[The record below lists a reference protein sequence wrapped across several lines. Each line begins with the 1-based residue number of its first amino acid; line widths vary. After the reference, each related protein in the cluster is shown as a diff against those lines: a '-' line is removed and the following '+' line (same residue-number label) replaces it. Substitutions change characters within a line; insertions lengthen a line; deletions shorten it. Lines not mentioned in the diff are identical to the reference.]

1 MTSLKN
7 QVLEAKKKFRAISF
21 HSKRIHLWLRFLWC
35 ESAMFYSKISI
46 PRPLVK
52 IVLFFGGLLFG
63 ILPALPGEAGILEQV
78 EKELVELADR
88 VRPAVVSLSP
98 YIAKGAVRQGLP
110 NRGRPANAGAGVIYN
125 AERGLVVTNSHVVRN
140 VERIKVILK
149 DGREIIGEV
158 LGADEDTDLA
168 VVHISSKTLL
178 AEVKFGDSSKIRVGQ
193 LVVAVG
199 NPYGLNDTTTFGIIS
214 GLKRENINLSRYED
228 FIQTDASINPGN
240 SGGPLLNIKGE
251 VIGINTAI
259 INYAQSIGFS
269 IPSNMVKHVVEQLVE
284 HGEVH
289 RGWLG
294 VGIDPVSEEVAKR
307 AKVQVGEGVIINSVF
322 EGDPADMAGL
332 KVGDIILKI
341 GGSEI
346 NSPNSMIRVIG
357 AITPG
362 QTINLDIL
370 RDGKPKLVPVKLESR
385 KKRTTQLATLSP
397 MRSSGLGFTVV
408 NSEKGSKLPGG
419 ALVSQ
424 VDPESHA
431 ALKGLRSGDLI
442 VAVNG
447 ENVENQHEFDG
458 LVGKIQQGSAVF
470 LLIWRNDKKFHLGLV
485 REE

>member
-1 MTSLKN
+1 MFNSKTTKSISRSMVKAYFIVACLMFGAAL
-7 QVLEAKKKFRAISF
+7 QV
-21 HSKRIHLWLRFLWC
+21 
-35 ESAMFYSKISI
+35 
-46 PRPLVK
+46 
-52 IVLFFGGLLFG
+52 
-63 ILPALPGEAGILEQV
+63 EAGILEQV
-78 EKELVELADR
+78 EKELVELADK

-98 YIAKGAVRQGLP
+98 YVAKGAVRQGLP
-110 NRGRPANAGAGVIYN
+110 NKGRPASAGAGVIYN

-140 VERIKVILK
+140 VNKIKVTFK
-149 DGREIIGEV
+149 DGRELIGEV

-168 VVHISSKTLL
+168 VVQIDSKQPL
-178 AEVKFGDSSKIRVGQ
+178 AEVEFGDSSKVRVGQ

-269 IPSNMVKHVVEQLVE
+269 IPSNMVKHIVEQLAE

-307 AKVQVGEGVIINSVF
+307 TNSKEGVGVIINSVF
-322 EGDPADMAGL
+322 EGDPADRAGL
-332 KVGDIILKI
+332 KIGDIILKI
-341 GGSEI
+341 GGAEI

-370 RDGKPKLVPVKLESR
+370 RKGKHKIMPVKLESR
-385 KKRTTQLATLSP
+385 KERTTQLAALPPIMT
-397 MRSSGLGFTVV
+397 SGLGFKVKDP
-408 NSEKGSKLPGG
+408 EKNATMPGG
-419 ALVSQ
+419 ALVAEVS
-424 VDPESHA
+424 PESPA
-431 ALKGLRSGDLI
+431 ATKGLQVGDLI
-442 VAVNG
+442 VALNG
-447 ENVENQHEFDG
+447 EVVENQREFDMA
-458 LVGKIQQGSAVF
+458 LSKTRERSTVF
-470 LLIWRNDKKFHLGLV
+470 LLVWRNGEKFHLGLV
-485 REE
+485 R

>member
-1 MTSLKN
+1 MT
-7 QVLEAKKKFRAISF
+7 F
-21 HSKRIHLWLRFLWC
+21 SKSDKTLSGLRMKTF
-35 ESAMFYSKISI
+35 M
-46 PRPLVK
+46 
-52 IVLFFGGLLFG
+52 LFFSLIFG
-63 ILPALPGEAGILEQV
+63 FLSTSNGEAGILDQV
-78 EKELVELADR
+78 EKELVELADK

-98 YIAKGAVRQGLP
+98 YIAKGAVGQGLP
-110 NRGRPANAGAGVIYN
+110 KRGRPANAGAGAIYN
-125 AERGLVVTNSHVVRN
+125 AEKGLVVTNSHVVRN
-140 VERIKVILK
+140 VEKIKVTLK
-149 DGREIIGEV
+149 GGKEIIGDV

-168 VVHISSKTLL
+168 VVQIHSDTPLS
-178 AEVKFGDSSKIRVGQ
+178 EVHFGDSSKVRIGQ

-269 IPSNMVKHVVEQLVE
+269 IPSNMVKHIVSQLVE

-307 AKVQVGEGVIINSVF
+307 TNGQEGVGVIINSIF
-322 EGDPADMAGL
+322 EGDPADLAGL
-332 KVGDIILKI
+332 KIGDIILKI

-370 RDGKPKLVPVKLESR
+370 RKGKHKIMPVKLESR
-385 KKRTTQLATLSP
+385 KKRTTQLATLPP
-397 MRSSGLGFTVV
+397 MNPSGLGFTVKD
-408 NSEKGSKLPGG
+408 SDIGADLPNG

-424 VDPESHA
+424 VTPESPA
-431 ALKGLRSGDLI
+431 ASKGLLSGDMIL
-442 VAVNG
+442 AVNG
-447 ENVENQHEFDG
+447 EAVENQHEFDRIMG
-458 LVGKIQQGSAVF
+458 EVDKTSPVF
-470 LLIWRNDKKFHLGLV
+470 LLVWRNNEKFHLGV
-485 REE
+485 EWVK